1 MQYTYLL
8 INILA
13 VCLPLVFS
21 FEQRI
26 SFYRKWK
33 YLFPAMFI
41 TAFIFILW
49 DIWFTSLGVWYFN
62 PKYITGVTIINLPFE
77 EVLFFLAIPYASMFL
92 YEVLIQNVFTSS
104 SKLRYNYL
112 SLLINIILL
121 IIAFFNFNKAYT
133 FSSFFLCGGY
143 IGFLFLRK
151 SKVLHHFFLYFLILT
166 LPFMIVNGILT
177 GSFLDREVVG
187 YNNMENL
194 DIRLLTIPVEDFIYG
209 MLMMLLNVSLYEYF
223 KSRY

>member
-1 MQYTYLL
+1 MHYTYIL

-13 VCLPLVFS
+13 VLLPFGFS
-21 FEQRI
+21 FEKRI

-33 YLFPAMFI
+33 YLFPAICI

-62 PKYITGVTIINLPFE
+62 PKFITGITIINLPFE

-92 YEVLIQNVFTSS
+92 YEVLIQKVFTSS
-104 SKLRYNYL
+104 SKLRYNYI
-112 SLLINIILL
+112 SLLISILL
-121 IIAFFNFNKAYT
+121 IIIACFNLNKAYT

-143 IGFLFLRK
+143 IGFLFMRK
-151 SKVLHHFFLYFLILT
+151 SKVLHYFFLYFLILII
-166 LPFMIVNGILT
+166 PFVIVNGMLT
-177 GSFLDREVVG
+177 GSFLNREVVG
-187 YNNMENL
+187 YNNMENFN
-194 DIRLLTIPVEDFIYG
+194 IRFLTIPIEDFIYG